1 MPETTDSSGTTP
13 QNTAPPKR
21 RLTRRRRLA
30 FVALTVGLVFVFAEI
45 ASAIGIYFSL
55 GIGEDFEALAK
66 RQERL
71 SRAPR
76 GKEESGI
83 VVHPYTGWA
92 INPQVS
98 DGDEVFGQ
106 RIPVNRLGFIDD
118 QESLQ
123 KRGPDRLII
132 GVTGGSVAWQLTVA
146 ADNVIRRAIQQSPR
160 FRDREIVI
168 LRISQS
174 GYKQPQQLMTVNWLM
189 TLGGEF
195 DAIVNLD
202 GYNEVVLSIY
212 ENYERKIH
220 TAYPRAWNTRMLELI
235 DPRESADRM
244 RLLEI
249 DAHRQQLARGVQK
262 IPWRWSY
269 SASALWMLRDG
280 LAANEKREV
289 TRRLFDK
296 RSSREGVGF
305 AESGPIEDLADFDAA
320 LIRAVDIWE
329 QSSLQLHRLLT
340 ASDVVYLH
348 ALQPNQHHAGSKPLS
363 REEDELIHF
372 ITDTQAAR
380 DGFPLLVERGKSIEA
395 AGVDFLDLT
404 RIFENEPETMYVDS
418 CCHMNEEANRR
429 LAVAIGTRLREL
441 LGAAE

>member
-1 MPETTDSSGTTP
+1 VSETPANTGTS
-13 QNTAPPKR
+13 PPVASPPNR
-21 RLTRRRRLA
+21 RLGRRRRLG
-30 FVALTVGLVFVFAEI
+30 FVALTIALVFVFAEI

-55 GIGEDFEALAK
+55 GNGEDFEALAK

-76 GKEESGI
+76 GKDESGV

-92 INPQVS
+92 MNPQIS
-98 DGDEVFGQ
+98 DGDEVLGKK
-106 RIPVNRLGFIDD
+106 IPVNRLGFIDD

-160 FRDREIVI
+160 FRNREIVI
-168 LRISQS
+168 LRIGQS

-189 TLGGEF
+189 SLGGEF

-212 ENYERKIH
+212 ENYDRKIH
-220 TAYPRAWNTRMLELI
+220 TAYPRAWNARMLELI

-249 DAHRQQLARGVQK
+249 DAHRQQLARGVR
-262 IPWRWSY
+262 IAPWRWSF
-269 SASALWMLRDG
+269 SASALWLLRDG
-280 LAANEKREV
+280 LAAHDKREV
-289 TRRLFDK
+289 TKRLFDK
-296 RSSREGVGF
+296 RASRAGVGF
-305 AESGPIEDLADFDAA
+305 AKSGPIEDLANSDAA
-320 LIRAVDIWE
+320 LMRAVDIWE
-329 QSSLQLHRLLT
+329 RSSLQLHRLLT

-363 REEDELIHF
+363 KEEDELIHF
-372 ITDTQAAR
+372 VTDTQAAR

-395 AGVDFLDLT
+395 AGVEFLDLT
-404 RIFENEPETMYVDS
+404 QIFENEPGTMYIDS

-429 LAVAIGTRLREL
+429 LAVAIGSRLREL
-441 LGAAE
+441 LESE